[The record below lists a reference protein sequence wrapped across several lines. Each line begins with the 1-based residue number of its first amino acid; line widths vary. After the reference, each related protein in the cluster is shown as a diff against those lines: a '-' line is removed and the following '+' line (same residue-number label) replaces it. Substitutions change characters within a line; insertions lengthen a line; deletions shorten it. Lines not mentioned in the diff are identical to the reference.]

1 MHLRCESVNLKNGR
15 IMDTMAFVE
24 KFLRKHEE
32 YGFHANKAE
41 RRFDG
46 VIKEQSSDISS
57 SIICPLTDDKND
69 TPFDEIISI
78 ATLSL
83 TVSKEHLVKYLKTI
97 NQICSKENTRATIY
111 VNDKSQIEAHY
122 RFQVWESISDKQL
135 ECMLLAPA
143 RILLKHKMQFLM
155 IKIRDVMLTDPLPPS
170 YPLSSFLRKLG
181 L

>member
-1 MHLRCESVNLKNGR
+1 
-15 IMDTMAFVE
+15 MDTMAFVE

-57 SIICPLTDDKND
+57 SIIYPLTDNNSD

-83 TVSKEHLVKYLKTI
+83 TVSKEYL
-97 NQICSKENTRATIY
+97 TRVRRIPLY
-111 VNDKSQIEAHY
+111 VRSPVI
-122 RFQVWESISDKQL
+122 
-135 ECMLLAPA
+135 
-143 RILLKHKMQFLM
+143 
-155 IKIRDVMLTDPLPPS
+155 T
-170 YPLSSFLRKLG
+170 KL
-181 L
+181 

>member
-1 MHLRCESVNLKNGR
+1 
-15 IMDTMAFVE
+15 MDTMAFVE
-24 KFLRKHEE
+24 NYLRKHEE
-32 YGFHANKAE
+32 YDFHANKAE

-46 VIKEQSSDISS
+46 VIKEQSTDISS
-57 SIICPLTDDKND
+57 SIICPLTDDKSD

-83 TVSKEHLVKYLKTI
+83 TVSKKHLVDTLGAI
-97 NQICSKENTRATIY
+97 NQICSKEHTCATIY

-122 RFQVWESISDKQL
+122 RFQVWEGISDKQL

-143 RILLKHKMQFLM
+143 RILLKHKALFLIQILDIM
-155 IKIRDVMLTDPLPPS
+155 STDPLPPS

>member
-1 MHLRCESVNLKNGR
+1 
-15 IMDTMAFVE
+15 MDTMAFVE
-24 KFLRKHEE
+24 NYLRKHEE
-32 YGFHANKAE
+32 YDFHANKAE

-46 VIKEQSSDISS
+46 VIKEQSTDISS
-57 SIICPLTDDKND
+57 SIICPLIDDKSD

-83 TVSKEHLVKYLKTI
+83 TVSKKHLVNTLGAI
-97 NQICSKENTRATIY
+97 NQICSNEHTCATIY

-122 RFQVWESISDKQL
+122 RFQVWEGISDKQL

-143 RILLKHKMQFLM
+143 RILLKHKAQFL
-155 IKIRDVMLTDPLPPS
+155 IIQIRDIMLTDPLPPS